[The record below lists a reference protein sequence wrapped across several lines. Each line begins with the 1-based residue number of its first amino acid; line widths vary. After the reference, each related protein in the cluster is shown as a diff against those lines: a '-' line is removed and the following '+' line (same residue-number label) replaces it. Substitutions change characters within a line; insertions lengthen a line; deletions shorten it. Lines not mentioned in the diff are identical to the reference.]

1 MRLLQRSFCL
11 KIEIKCGTM
20 VLNLYGG
27 NFMYIDKLEYM
38 SDVINKEIADG
49 QISGASTA
57 VLKDG
62 EIVFRKEYGYADIE
76 KGKKMKDNTIF
87 RLFSLTKPITAV
99 AAMILFER
107 GLIDLESPVKN
118 YINGYE
124 NMSVIK
130 DGKYIP
136 ANSDITIHHLL
147 NMTAG
152 MVYGGDWC
160 ESGAEMQKLFD
171 ELKIRMANG
180 EEFTT
185 MQIAEL
191 LAEKPLMFHPG
202 ESWTYGTCSDV
213 MGAVIEKVSGM
224 KFSEFLKK
232 EIFEPLQ
239 MIDTGFYI
247 PEDKYDRLAQIY
259 YYDEKEKKPVVF
271 DDFHLL
277 LTDYKKPPAFESGG
291 AGLVSTLDDYIKFTS
306 MLLNKGEYNGK
317 RILGRKTAQYMTT
330 NQMTKNQMY
339 ALYYGATK
347 GYGYGNYLRI
357 LTDKAAAATNAS
369 LGEYGWDGWTGD
381 YITISPEDN
390 MIFLYFIQRCG
401 AGCNETTR
409 KLRQIVYGALE

>member
-1 MRLLQRSFCL
+1 MIF
-11 KIEIKCGTM
+11 
-20 VLNLYGG
+20 LYI
-27 NFMYIDKLEYM
+27 NKLDYL
-38 SDVINKEIADG
+38 SDVINREIADG

-62 EIVFRKEYGYADIE
+62 EVVFRKEYGYADIE
-76 KGKKMKDNTIF
+76 NAKKMSSDTIF

-107 GLIDLESPVKN
+107 GLIDLENPVKN
-118 YINGYE
+118 YISGYE
-124 NMSVIK
+124 NMYVIK
-130 DGKYIP
+130 DGNYIP
-136 ANSDITIHHLL
+136 ANSDITLHNLL

-160 ESGAEMQKLFD
+160 ESCAEMQKLYD

-185 MQIAEL
+185 LQVAEL
-191 LAEKPLMFHPG
+191 LAQKPLMFHPG

-213 MGAVIEKVSGM
+213 MGAVIEKVSGK

-232 EIFEPLQ
+232 EIFEPLG
-239 MIDTGFYI
+239 MIDTDFYI
-247 PEDKYDRLAQIY
+247 PSEKYDRLAQIY
-259 YYDEKEKKPVVF
+259 YYDEVKKKLEVF
-271 DDFHLL
+271 NDFHLL

-306 MLLNKGEYNGK
+306 MLLNKGEYKGN
-317 RILGRKTAQYMTT
+317 RILGRKTVEYMTT
-330 NQMTKNQMY
+330 NQMTDYQMP

-369 LGEYGWDGWTGD
+369 LGEFGWDGWTGD
-381 YITISPEDN
+381 YVTISPKDN

-409 KLRQIVYGALE
+409 KLRQIVYGALK

>member
-1 MRLLQRSFCL
+1 
-11 KIEIKCGTM
+11 
-20 VLNLYGG
+20 
-27 NFMYIDKLEYM
+27 MYKDKLKYL
-38 SDVINKEIADG
+38 SDIINKEIEDG
-49 QISGASTA
+49 QISGAGTA
-57 VLKDG
+57 VLKDS
-62 EIVFRKEYGYADIE
+62 EVVFRQEYGYADIE
-76 KGKKMKDNTIF
+76 KGKKMSSDTIF
-87 RLFSLTKPITAV
+87 RLFSLTKPITAA

-107 GLIDLESPVKN
+107 GLIDLENPVKN

-124 NMSVIK
+124 DMYVIK

-136 ANSDITIHHLL
+136 ANSDITLHNLL

-160 ESGAEMQKLFD
+160 ESGAEMQKLYD

-185 MQIAEL
+185 LQIAEL
-191 LAEKPLMFHPG
+191 LAKKPLMFHPG
-202 ESWTYGTCSDV
+202 ESWTYGTCADV

-224 KFSEFLKK
+224 KFSDFLDK
-232 EIFEPLQ
+232 EIFEPLE
-239 MIDTGFYI
+239 MCDTGFYV
-247 PEDKYDRLAQIY
+247 PSKKYDRLAQIY
-259 YYDEKEKKPVVF
+259 YYDEEQKKVAVF
-271 DDFHLL
+271 NDFHLL

-291 AGLVSTLDDYIKFTS
+291 AGLVSTLDDYIKFAS

-317 RILGRKTAQYMTT
+317 RILGRKTVEYMTT
-330 NQMTKNQMY
+330 NQLTDYQMP

-357 LTDKAAAATNAS
+357 LNDKAAAATNAS

-381 YITISPEDN
+381 YVTISPKDN

-401 AGCNETTR
+401 TGCNETTR
-409 KLRQIVYGALE
+409 KLRQIVYSALK

>member
-1 MRLLQRSFCL
+1 
-11 KIEIKCGTM
+11 
-20 VLNLYGG
+20 
-27 NFMYIDKLEYM
+27 MYTDKLEYL
-38 SDVINKEIADG
+38 SDVINKEIEDG
-49 QISGASTA
+49 QIPGASTA

-76 KGKKMKDNTIF
+76 KGKKMSKDTIF

-107 GLIDLESPVKN
+107 GLIDLENPVKN

-136 ANSDITIHHLL
+136 ANNDITIHNLL

-160 ESGAEMQKLFD
+160 ESGAEMQKLYD
-171 ELKIRMANG
+171 DLKIRMANG

-185 MQIAEL
+185 LRIAEL

-232 EIFEPLQ
+232 EIFEPLE
-239 MIDTGFYI
+239 MVDTGFYI

-271 DDFHLL
+271 NDFHLL

-306 MLLNKGEYNGK
+306 MLLNKGELNGK
-317 RILGRKTAQYMTT
+317 RILGRKTVEYMTT
-330 NQMTKNQMY
+330 NQMTDNQMY

-347 GYGYGNYLRI
+347 GYGYGNYFRI

-381 YITISPEDN
+381 YVTISPEDN

-401 AGCNETTR
+401 TGCNETTR
-409 KLRQIVYGALE
+409 KLRQIVYGALK

>member
-1 MRLLQRSFCL
+1 
-11 KIEIKCGTM
+11 
-20 VLNLYGG
+20 
-27 NFMYIDKLEYM
+27 MYIDKLEYM
-38 SDVINKEIADG
+38 SDIINKEIADG
-49 QISGASTA
+49 KISGASTA

-76 KGKKMKDNTIF
+76 KGKKMKDDTIF

-99 AAMILFER
+99 ASMILFER
-107 GLIDLESPVKN
+107 GLIDLENPVKN
-118 YINGYE
+118 FITEYE

-136 ANSDITIHHLL
+136 AKSDITIHNLL

-160 ESGAEMQKLFD
+160 ESCAEMQKLFD

-185 MQIAEL
+185 LQIAGL
-191 LAEKPLMFHPG
+191 LAKKPLMFHPG

-232 EIFEPLQ
+232 EIFEPLG
-239 MIDTGFYI
+239 MVDTGFYI

-259 YYDEKEKKPVVF
+259 YYDESKKKPVVF
-271 DDFHLL
+271 NDFHLL

-306 MLLNKGEYNGK
+306 MLLNKGEYNGV
-317 RILGRKTAQYMTT
+317 RILGRKTVEYMTT
-330 NQMTKNQMY
+330 NQMTENQKY

-381 YITISPEDN
+381 YVTISPEDN

-409 KLRQIVYGALE
+409 KLRQIVYGALK